1 MEISVTKYQEDTI
14 FMIHKKVRELGIIKQ
29 FNKQLNKMKS
39 QDKYKYID
47 MADRWEYAYN
57 KIK

>member
-1 MEISVTKYQEDTI
+1 MTKYQEDTV

-29 FNKQLNKMKS
+29 FNKQLDVMRS
-39 QDKYKYID
+39 QDKYKYKD

>member
-1 MEISVTKYQEDTI
+1 MTKYQEDTI